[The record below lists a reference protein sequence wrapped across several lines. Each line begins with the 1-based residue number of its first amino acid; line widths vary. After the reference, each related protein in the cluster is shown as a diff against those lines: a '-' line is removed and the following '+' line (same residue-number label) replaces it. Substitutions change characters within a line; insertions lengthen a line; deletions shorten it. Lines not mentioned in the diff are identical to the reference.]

1 MDERPEQH
9 NRPEEAF
16 DIGALA
22 VGSGQG
28 LPPKEAIEPAK
39 PAAGRI
45 GSVAVKNADEE
56 LIEPGETIETVV
68 HRHPIGIVG
77 IYVEMITGI
86 IVVLVGAALALT
98 GVFGKLPSDATPW
111 IGLGALLLV
120 GFLAIILLMSS
131 YVYRSSRII
140 ITDQSLVAVV
150 QQALFSRRISR
161 LSMSNV
167 EDVTAEQRGILPSM
181 LNFGTL
187 TIQTAGQED
196 NFIFPFCPKPNDV
209 ADQILACRQAYA
221 RKHDD

>member
-1 MDERPEQH
+1 MNDDK
-9 NRPEEAF
+9 NRGAEAF
-16 DIGALA
+16 SIGALA
-22 VGSGQG
+22 VDNSSQ
-28 LPPKEAIEPAK
+28 PSEKT
-39 PAAGRI
+39 AAPSTKATSGRI
-45 GSVAVKNADEE
+45 GSVAVKNADQA
-56 LIEPGETIETVV
+56 LIEPGEVIETVV

-86 IVVLVGAALALT
+86 VVVLIGVALALAGT
-98 GVFGKLPSDATPW
+98 FGKLPTDAKAW
-111 IGLGALLLV
+111 VGMGAFLLI
-120 GFLAIILLMSS
+120 GFLVIILLVSS
-131 YVYRSSRII
+131 YVYRASRII

-150 QQALFSRRISR
+150 QQAIFSRKISR

-196 NFIFPFCPKPNDV
+196 NFIFPFCPRPNDV